1 MSRDGFV
8 PVVPNDAAAVAASL
22 EVNTCD
28 GKRRCG
34 GAYPVSQCVC
44 GIVCIVNV
52 DGVAVV
58 MLTRHTNATKLSI
71 FSMIKMGV
79 RPLDAACAHVA

>member
-1 MSRDGFV
+1 M
-8 PVVPNDAAAVAASL
+8 
-22 EVNTCD
+22 
-28 GKRRCG
+28 
-34 GAYPVSQCVC
+34 SQCVC